1 MYKKYLFWQSRK
13 TRAIIRFRMWIR
25 LSTRIHIRF
34 RIQIHFANRKRSEC
48 ECEQLSSE
56 VLRRTLCHEKLNM
69 HFNCSSRA
77 VARQTN
83 LYKHTK
89 TNTLTERERERE
101 GERGGGER
109 GEGVK
114 ESGKQTGTVLEIDR
128 SDWHSSG
135 AQKFCVWFIEGFVTL
150 TESIHS
156 SGV

>member
-34 RIQIHFANRKRSEC
+34 RIQINFANRKRSEC

-101 GERGGGER
+101 KEWGRK
-109 GEGVK
+109 GVK
-114 ESGKQTGTVLEIDR
+114 ESRKQTGTVLEIDR

-135 AQKFCVWFIEGFVTL
+135 AQKSCVWFAEGFATL